1 MTIIMNKS
9 LGTLLLVLHVST
21 IHKDEG
27 AAGHVEEMADHERGP
42 MGCVHKKEGARSCWI
57 CWIVEEMTDIV

>member
-42 MGCVHKKEGARSCWI
+42 RSNGVCPQGGR
-57 CWIVEEMTDIV
+57 C